1 MQKRTAVPLA
11 TAAAS
16 CAFCIA
22 IDGYWFD
29 GPWGNWHQPLRDWG
43 LHWVALV
50 FAVMATWLLL
60 QSLTDGSRSAQI
72 RVRRIAFFVP
82 LLVTCLHEWGQWIW
96 PAAPRDNFDC
106 ARDFAL
112 NFVGAFVAWAILARW
127 SPLPEEQPRKRRAL
141 PRDETEAS
149 TR

>member
-16 CAFCIA
+16 GAFCVA

-29 GPWGNWHQPLRDWG
+29 GPWGNWHQPMRDWG
-43 LHWVALV
+43 LHWIALV
-50 FAVMATWLLL
+50 ASVMATWILL
-60 QSLTDGSRSAQI
+60 QALSDGTRSASL
-72 RVRRIAFFVP
+72 RARRIALAVP
-82 LLVTCLHEWGQWIW
+82 LLITCLHELGQWAW
-96 PAAPRDNFDC
+96 PAGARDNFDS

-141 PRDETEAS
+141 PRDETEAE